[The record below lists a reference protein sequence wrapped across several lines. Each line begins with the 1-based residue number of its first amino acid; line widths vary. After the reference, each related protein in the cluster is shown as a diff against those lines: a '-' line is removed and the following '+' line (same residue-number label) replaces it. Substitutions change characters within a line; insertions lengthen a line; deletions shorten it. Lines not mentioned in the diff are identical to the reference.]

1 MVPAEDFWRG
11 ITVKRKIAI
20 ACQGGGSQTAFT
32 AGVLHGLFEEGIQ
45 EDFEVASLS
54 GTSGG
59 AVCAA
64 LVWYA
69 IKKGE
74 SPVWKR
80 LLAFWNDNTPLTVDE
95 QFFNNWIVQW
105 VRAINSGLWPSLQ
118 ISPGSHVVRNMMSYF
133 SIGKRRAFLD
143 FAELLK
149 SHIDFE
155 EVASWGPL
163 PETPVLVMG
172 AANVLTGQLRKFISS
187 KEIIRVEH
195 VLASCAVPNLFPAV
209 QIGEDAYWD
218 GLFSDNP
225 PVDELIRPSYVGWE
239 NVAEEIWVIK
249 INPTTSR
256 FIPVQPDD
264 IFDRRNQLEGNI
276 SLFHQLVHLE
286 QINDLIR
293 ADAFTQE
300 FLNGLGIRGPVLIP
314 KSFSD
319 DVDKPY
325 HIPCIEM
332 SPELQAKLDYESK
345 IDRSSRNLDSL
356 IEDGRRQARKF
367 LKARAAVVRH
377 AAAELIG
384 PAETKAPIPRGPQ
397 GGRVVAD

>member
-1 MVPAEDFWRG
+1 M
-11 ITVKRKIAI
+11 KRKIAI

-32 AGVLHGLFEEGIQ
+32 AGVLHALFEEGIQ
-45 EDFEVASLS
+45 EEFEVVSLS

-74 SPVWKR
+74 QPVWER
-80 LLAFWNDNTPLTVDE
+80 LLAFWNDNSPLTADE

-118 ISPGSHVVRNMMSYF
+118 ISPGSHIVRNMMSYF

-155 EVASWGPL
+155 EIASWGPQ

-172 AANVLTGQLRKFISS
+172 AANVLTGQLRKFNSS

-195 VLASCAVPNLFPAV
+195 ILSSCAVPNLFPAV

-286 QINDLIR
+286 MINDLIR
-293 ADAFTQE
+293 GDAFKQE
-300 FLNGLGIRGPVLIP
+300 FLSGLGIHGPVLIP
-314 KSFSD
+314 KSFND
-319 DVDKPY
+319 DADKPY

-332 SPELQAKLDYESK
+332 SRELQAKLDYESK
-345 IDRSSRNLDSL
+345 IDRSLRNLHPL
-356 IEDGRRQARKF
+356 IEDGRHQARQF
-367 LKARAAVVRH
+367 LKARAAVVKH
-377 AAAELIG
+377 SAWKNA
-384 PAETKAPIPRGPQ
+384 
-397 GGRVVAD
+397 